1 MLEVPNSADRRAI
14 YIARRL
20 FFFFSNFE
28 RKYFCFPPSTEQKT
42 EFIARRVIHLLG
54 CQDEVAVVHKQQPRL
69 VRQLSQVDQNGSKVS
84 GNCRRCALVFGL
96 AHDGHRSRSSH
107 CGQLVVSHFLLILLI
122 HSNYYFPEKF
132 RIFVRNLNWVT

>member
-1 MLEVPNSADRRAI
+1 VL
-14 YIARRL
+14 IAEL
-20 FFFFSNFE
+20 YTSPVAYFFFFQISSANIFV
-28 RKYFCFPPSTEQKT
+28 FPLNRTENRIYSPT
-42 EFIARRVIHLLG
+42 SYSPTG